1 MGQQPGH
8 RLANYP
14 NRLRAPGR
22 APTPELSRFFSEN
35 FRTIH
40 FRLKQSN
47 QNTGCAIYGL
57 LVACCGLSRLAAAC
71 CSLPQ
76 LAAACCNLLR
86 LAAACRSLPQLAAAC
101 CILLQL
107 AAACRGLLQLA
118 AAACRSL
125 LRLAAACA
133 ACNNLQQLAA
143 ACCSLPQLAA
153 SCCSLPQLA
162 AACCSLLRISP
173 FPHFAMFSLFHIPSM
188 CMLTCLASQNRKS
201 RRFKFNPR
209 IHTSTFT
216 RPHHVHRYNH
226 SRAVGCK
233 YIQIHIQYIFK

>member
-8 RLANYP
+8 RLANYQ

-47 QNTGCAIYGL
+47 QNTRCAIYGF

-118 AAACRSL
+118 
-125 LRLAAACA
+125 
-133 ACNNLQQLAA
+133 
-143 ACCSLPQLAA
+143 
-153 SCCSLPQLA
+153 
-162 AACCSLLRISP
+162 
-173 FPHFAMFSLFHIPSM
+173 MFSLFHIPSM

-201 RRFKFNPR
+201 LRFKLNPR